1 MRGRAGLRREDV
13 SDYSFLVDYETY
25 AACKQTECFLDPVC
39 LPHLIIHIAKQYER
53 QVVLSSEISMR
64 VLAVG
69 AYPNNLCPKM
79 QASAVQP

>member
-69 AYPNNLCPKM
+69 AYPNNLCPKILE
-79 QASAVQP
+79 

>member
-39 LPHLIIHIAKQYER
+39 LPHRIIHIAKQYER
-53 QVVLSSEISMR
+53 QVVLLSEISMR

-69 AYPNNLCPKM
+69 AYSNHFCAEILERL
-79 QASAVQP
+79 V